1 MAILE
6 KIFGTPVERL
16 KLKDLQTEEMRLQ
29 NHIEIGRKEIQ
40 KLDKKKKDI
49 FKQGV
54 GADLIKKKM
63 LSQEIKHLD
72 TQSQMKIKQFMIMH
86 KQYMFVSNL
95 VIMKK
100 FEKELKQTPLW
111 KKITNIEP
119 AQFEN
124 SLIHVNLKGKNF
136 EEILNNLNNVFE
148 MGLSDSELEESS
160 DETEKQLMDAWSGVE
175 TGAIEVEDA
184 QKMVSTE
191 KQLEKNET
199 EEK

>member
-16 KLKDLQTEEMRLQ
+16 KIKDLQTEEMRLQ

-40 KLDKKKKDI
+40 KLDKKKKDF

-72 TQSQMKIKQFMIMH
+72 TQSQMKIKQFMLMH

-119 AQFEN
+119 VQFEN

>member
-6 KIFGTPVERL
+6 KFFGTPVERL

-40 KLDKKKKDI
+40 KLDKKKKDL

-63 LSQEIKHLD
+63 LSQEIKHCD
-72 TQSQMKIKQFMIMH
+72 MQSQMKIKQFMIMH

-119 AQFEN
+119 TQFEN
-124 SLIHVNLKGKNF
+124 ALIHVNLKGKNF
-136 EEILNNLNNVFE
+136 EEILGNLNNVFE
-148 MGLSDSELEESS
+148 MGLSDSELEEST

-199 EEK
+199 EAK

>member
-6 KIFGTPVERL
+6 KIFGTPVDRL

-40 KLDKKKKDI
+40 KLDKKKKDL

-63 LSQEIKHLD
+63 LSQEIKHCD

-124 SLIHVNLKGKNF
+124 ALIHVNLKGKNF
-136 EEILNNLNNVFE
+136 EEILGNLNNVFE
-148 MGLSDSELEESS
+148 MGLSDSELEEST

-184 QKMVSTE
+184 QRMVSTE
-191 KQLEKNET
+191 KQLEKNEI

>member
-6 KIFGTPVERL
+6 KFFGTPVDRL

-40 KLDKKKKDI
+40 KLDKKKKDL

-63 LSQEIKHLD
+63 LSQEIKHCD

-119 AQFEN
+119 VQFEN
-124 SLIHVNLKGKNF
+124 ALIHVNLKGKNF
-136 EEILNNLNNVFE
+136 EEILGNLNNVFE
-148 MGLSDSELEESS
+148 MGLSDSELEEST

-199 EEK
+199 EAK

>member
-6 KIFGTPVERL
+6 KFFGTPVDRL

-40 KLDKKKKDI
+40 KLDKKKKDL

-63 LSQEIKHLD
+63 LSQEIKHCD

-119 AQFEN
+119 TQFEN
-124 SLIHVNLKGKNF
+124 ALIHVNLKGKNF
-136 EEILNNLNNVFE
+136 EEILGNLNNVFE
-148 MGLSDSELEESS
+148 MGLSDSELEEST

-184 QKMVSTE
+184 QRMVSTE

>member
-6 KIFGTPVERL
+6 KFFGTPVDRL

-29 NHIEIGRKEIQ
+29 NHIEIGRKDIQ
-40 KLDKKKKDI
+40 KLDKKKKDL

-63 LSQEIKHLD
+63 LSQEIKHCD

-119 AQFEN
+119 TQFEN
-124 SLIHVNLKGKNF
+124 ALIHVNLKGKNF
-136 EEILNNLNNVFE
+136 EEILGNLNNVFE
-148 MGLSDSELEESS
+148 MGLSDSELEEST

-191 KQLEKNET
+191 RQLERNET

>member
-6 KIFGTPVERL
+6 KFFGTPVDRL

-40 KLDKKKKDI
+40 KLDKKKKDL

-63 LSQEIKHLD
+63 LSQEIKHCD

-119 AQFEN
+119 TQFEN
-124 SLIHVNLKGKNF
+124 ALIHVNLNGKNF
-136 EEILNNLNNVFE
+136 EEILGNLNNVFE
-148 MGLSDSELEESS
+148 MGLSDSELEEST

>member
-6 KIFGTPVERL
+6 KFFGTPVDRL

-29 NHIEIGRKEIQ
+29 NHIEIARKEIQ
-40 KLDKKKKDI
+40 KLDKKKKDL

-63 LSQEIKHLD
+63 LSQEIKHCD

-119 AQFEN
+119 TQFEN
-124 SLIHVNLKGKNF
+124 ALIHVNLKGKNF
-136 EEILNNLNNVFE
+136 EEILGNLNNVFE
-148 MGLSDSELEESS
+148 MGLSDSELEEST

-191 KQLEKNET
+191 KQFEKNET

>member
-6 KIFGTPVERL
+6 KFFGTPVERL
-16 KLKDLQTEEMRLQ
+16 KLKDLQTEEMRLK

-40 KLDKKKKDI
+40 KLDKKKKDL

-63 LSQEIKHLD
+63 LSQEIKHCD
-72 TQSQMKIKQFMIMH
+72 MQSQMKIKQFMVMH
-86 KQYMFVSNL
+86 KQYMFISNL
-95 VIMKK
+95 IEIKK
-100 FEKELKQTPLW
+100 FEKQLKQTPLW

-124 SLIHVNLKGKNF
+124 ALIGVNLKDKTF

-148 MGLSDSELEESS
+148 MGLTDAELEEST

-184 QKMVSTE
+184 QRMVSTE

>member
-6 KIFGTPVERL
+6 KFFGTPVERL
-16 KLKDLQTEEMRLQ
+16 KLKDLQTEEMRLK
-29 NHIEIGRKEIQ
+29 NHIEIARKDIQ
-40 KLDKKKKDI
+40 KLDKKKKDL

-63 LSQEIKHLD
+63 LSQEIKHCD
-72 TQSQMKIKQFMIMH
+72 MQSQMKIKQFMLMH

-95 VIMKK
+95 VMLKK

-119 AQFEN
+119 TQFEN
-124 SLIHVNLKGKNF
+124 ALIKTNLNGKNF
-136 EEILNNLNNVFE
+136 EEILNSLNNVFE
-148 MGLSDSELEESS
+148 MGLSDSELEEST

-184 QKMVSTE
+184 QRMVSTE

>member
-6 KIFGTPVERL
+6 KFFGTPVDRL

-40 KLDKKKKDI
+40 KLDKKKKDL

-63 LSQEIKHLD
+63 LSQEIKHCD

-124 SLIHVNLKGKNF
+124 ALIHVNLKGKNF
-136 EEILNNLNNVFE
+136 EEILGNLNNVFE
-148 MGLSDSELEESS
+148 MGLSDSELEEST

>member
-1 MAILE
+1 
-6 KIFGTPVERL
+6 
-16 KLKDLQTEEMRLQ
+16 
-29 NHIEIGRKEIQ
+29 
-40 KLDKKKKDI
+40 
-49 FKQGV
+49 
-54 GADLIKKKM
+54 
-63 LSQEIKHLD
+63 
-72 TQSQMKIKQFMIMH
+72 
-86 KQYMFVSNL
+86 
-95 VIMKK
+95 MKK
-100 FEKELKQTPLW
+100 FEKELKQTPIW

-124 SLIHVNLKGKNF
+124 ALIRVNLKGKNF

-148 MGLSDSELEESS
+148 MGLTDAELEESS

>member
-6 KIFGTPVERL
+6 KFFGTPVDRL

-40 KLDKKKKDI
+40 KLDKKKKDL

-63 LSQEIKHLD
+63 LSQEIKHCD

-119 AQFEN
+119 TQFEN
-124 SLIHVNLKGKNF
+124 ALIHVNLKGKNF
-136 EEILNNLNNVFE
+136 EEILGNLNNVFE
-148 MGLSDSELEESS
+148 MGLSDSELEEST

>member
-6 KIFGTPVERL
+6 KFFGTPVDRL

-40 KLDKKKKDI
+40 KLDKKKKDL

-63 LSQEIKHLD
+63 LSQEIKHCD
-72 TQSQMKIKQFMIMH
+72 MQSQMKIKQFMIMH

-119 AQFEN
+119 TQFEN
-124 SLIHVNLKGKNF
+124 ALIHVNLKGKNF
-136 EEILNNLNNVFE
+136 EEILGNLNNVFE
-148 MGLSDSELEESS
+148 MGLSDSELEEST

>member
-6 KIFGTPVERL
+6 KFFGTPVDRL

-40 KLDKKKKDI
+40 KLDKKKKDL

-63 LSQEIKHLD
+63 LSQEIKHCD

-111 KKITNIEP
+111 KKITNIDP

-124 SLIHVNLKGKNF
+124 ALIHVNLKGKNF
-136 EEILNNLNNVFE
+136 EEILGNLNNVFE
-148 MGLSDSELEESS
+148 MGLSDSELEEST

-184 QKMVSTE
+184 QRMVSTE

>member
-6 KIFGTPVERL
+6 KFFGTPVDRL

-40 KLDKKKKDI
+40 KLDKKKKDL

-63 LSQEIKHLD
+63 LSQEIKHCD

-119 AQFEN
+119 VQFEN
-124 SLIHVNLKGKNF
+124 ALIHVNLKGKNF
-136 EEILNNLNNVFE
+136 EEILGNLNNVFE
-148 MGLSDSELEESS
+148 MGLSDSELEEST

>member
-6 KIFGTPVERL
+6 KFFGTPVDRL

-40 KLDKKKKDI
+40 KLDKKKKDL

-63 LSQEIKHLD
+63 LSQEIKHCD

-119 AQFEN
+119 TQFEN
-124 SLIHVNLKGKNF
+124 ALIHVNLKGKNF
-136 EEILNNLNNVFE
+136 EEILGNLNNVFE
-148 MGLSDSELEESS
+148 MGLSDSELEEST

-199 EEK
+199 EAK